1 MDFRV
6 AVNGPAAGNLF
17 FCQGIH
23 PCAFRQVN
31 VALRA
36 TLLIDGGEEYVAAE
50 EILILDLIAFF
61 IGPST
66 RTSAS
71 SWSPSS
77 P

>member
-17 FCQGIH
+17 FCQGIY

-36 TLLIDGGEEYVAAE
+36 TLLIDGGEEYVAAK
-50 EILILDLIAFF
+50 EILILDLVAFF
-61 IGPST
+61 IVWELPKHRAHDGST
-66 RTSAS
+66 SL
-71 SWSPSS
+71 
-77 P
+77 